1 MANQWATIMT
11 TLEQFLPLRMAQEVF
26 YNLNPETIV
35 QLFFRSHGKK
45 VTDNLHF
52 TGPGS
57 KNAAVTPLAGRLLL
71 VVGAG
76 GAGKAIAYGAKEK
89 GARIVV
95 ANRTYGKFFFVFVSE
110 TKCSMLAAVIQLF
123 ICKA

>member
-26 YNLNPETIV
+26 YNLNSETIV
-35 QLFFRSHGKK
+35 QLFFGSHGKK
-45 VTDNLHF
+45 VADNLHF

-57 KNAAVTPLAGRLLL
+57 KNAAVTPLAGRLLV

-110 TKCSMLAAVIQLF
+110 TKCSMLAAIIQLF
-123 ICKA
+123 IYKA